1 MNLNRFLLLFISF
14 AFFGTFLAASAVDV
28 QTVTIGYAEIVDD
41 SRYDEKR
48 AYARIRIKPHDL
60 DARNIELFER
70 DGKRW
75 VRFEIMNPETG
86 MPMSLKRRLNRTV
99 GIVLGGSE
107 KLKDAPL

>member
-48 AYARIRIKPHDL
+48 AYARIRIKPHDRPVAGAEVAIRESRIFSRAL
-60 DARNIELFER
+60 NINFE
-70 DGKRW
+70 
-75 VRFEIMNPETG
+75 
-86 MPMSLKRRLNRTV
+86 LKRIEAENAADLVERISHMNKKSGV
-99 GIVLGGSE
+99 
-107 KLKDAPL
+107 